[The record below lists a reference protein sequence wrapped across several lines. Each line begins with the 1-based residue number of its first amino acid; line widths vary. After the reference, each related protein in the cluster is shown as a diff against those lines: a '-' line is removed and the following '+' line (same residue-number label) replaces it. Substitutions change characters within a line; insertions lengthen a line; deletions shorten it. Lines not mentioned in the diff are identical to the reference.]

1 MEIIREIGNSMNPSI
16 QLEIDYLSNYEDG
29 EMPSLD
35 QKVSES
41 LGPGHR

>member
-16 QLEIDYLSNYEDG
+16 QLEINYLSNHEDE
-29 EMPSLD
+29 EMPILD
-35 QKVSES
+35 KKVSES